1 MIMTKPRTVH
11 NKTVILSAIAFF
23 AATHATAQA
32 QVRIDETGL
41 VLPSPVRF
49 ESGSDVLA
57 PGSDKGLEDVMQF
70 LAEKTY
76 ITLLRVETNAAILA
90 DREDNAQLGVRR
102 AKRLAQWFNDH
113 GMDCKRLIFVTFG
126 QEKPVAAGKDER
138 NERIEFRPATLRNIK
153 IGGTPVDGFGF
164 VVVPPCKQD

>member
-1 MIMTKPRTVH
+1 MTKPQAVH
-11 NKTVILSAIAFF
+11 IKAVIL
-23 AATHATAQA
+23 AALALFVAPPAMAQS
-32 QVRIDETGL
+32 QVHIDETGL

-49 ESGSDVLA
+49 EDGSDVLA
-57 PGSDKGLEDVMQF
+57 PGSDKGLEEVMQF

-90 DREDNAQLGVRR
+90 DRQDNAQLGARR
-102 AKRLAQWFNDH
+102 AVRLAQWFSDH

-126 QEKPVAAGKDER
+126 QEKPVAAGKDEK

-153 IGGTPVDGFGF
+153 IGGMPVDGFGI
-164 VVVPPCKQD
+164 VVVPQCQQD

>member
-1 MIMTKPRTVH
+1 MTKPQAVRI
-11 NKTVILSAIAFF
+11 KTVILSALEIF
-23 AATHATAQA
+23 AATPAMAQS

-49 ESGSDVLA
+49 ESGRDVLT
-57 PGSDKGLEDVMQF
+57 PESDKGLEAVMQF

-90 DREDNAQLGVRR
+90 DREENALLGARR
-102 AKRLAQWFNDH
+102 AVRLAQWFSDH
-113 GMDCKRLIFVTFG
+113 GVDCKRLIFVTFG
-126 QEKPVAAGKDER
+126 QEKPVAAGKDEK

-153 IGGTPVDGFGF
+153 IGGMQVDGFGI
-164 VVVPPCKQD
+164 VVVPPCTQD